1 MTFKDIKTNN
11 TVFILDKNNLK
22 VIPAKVTNVSQPK
35 IDMSKPNNCGISG
48 TTLIV
53 DVDLSIEGKTVSYS
67 IPENLEITYTNNGLV
82 LSTDPNKLVNEV
94 NILHQE
100 AKDQL
105 GKVEYYQKVI
115 KKIPDLMAELN
126 PQLKEK
132 QETDRRLNTMESSIS
147 TMQSDISKMT
157 SLVEKLASQLGE

>member
-1 MTFKDIKTNN
+1 MTFKDIKQNN

-22 VIPAKVTNVSQPK
+22 VIPAKVINASQPK
-35 IDMSKPNNCGISG
+35 IDMSKPNSCMSG

-53 DVDLSIEGKTVSYS
+53 DIDLNIEGKTVSYS
-67 IPENLEITYTNNGLV
+67 IPENLEITYTNTGLV
-82 LSTDPNKLVNEV
+82 LSIDPNKLVNEV
-94 NILHQE
+94 NSLHRE

-105 GKVEYYQKVI
+105 AKKEYYEEVI
-115 KKIPDLMAELN
+115 KKTPDLMAELN

-147 TMQSDISKMT
+147 NMRSDISKMT
-157 SLVEKLASQLGE
+157 FLVEKLASQLGE

>member
-1 MTFKDIKTNN
+1 MTFKDIKQNN

-22 VIPAKVTNVSQPK
+22 VISAKVINASQPK
-35 IDMSKPNNCGISG
+35 IDMSKPNSCMSG

-53 DVDLSIEGKTVSYS
+53 DIDLNIEGKTVSYS
-67 IPENLEITYTNNGLV
+67 IPENLEITYTNTGLV
-82 LSTDPNKLVNEV
+82 LAIDPNKLVNEV
-94 NILHQE
+94 NSLHRE

-105 GKVEYYQKVI
+105 AKKEYYEEVI
-115 KKIPDLMAELN
+115 KKTPDLMAELN

-132 QETDRRLNTMESSIS
+132 QETDRRLNMMESSIS

-157 SLVEKLASQLGE
+157 SLVEKLANQLGE

>member
-22 VIPAKVTNVSQPK
+22 VIPAKVINASQPK
-35 IDMSKPNNCGISG
+35 IDMSKPNSCMSG

-53 DVDLSIEGKTVSYS
+53 DIDLNIEGKTVSYS
-67 IPENLEITYTNNGLV
+67 IPENLDITYTNTGLV
-82 LSTDPNKLVNEV
+82 LATDPNKLINEV
-94 NILHQE
+94 NLLHQE

-105 GKVEYYQKVI
+105 AKNEYQENIINKTQ
-115 KKIPDLMAELN
+115 DLLAELN

-132 QETDRRLNTMESSIS
+132 QETDRRLNLMESSMS
-147 TMQSDISKMT
+147 TMQSDISKIT
-157 SLVEKLASQLGE
+157 SIVEKLANQLG

>member
-22 VIPAKVTNVSQPK
+22 VIPAKVINASQPK
-35 IDMSKPNNCGISG
+35 IDMSKPNSCMSG

-53 DVDLSIEGKTVSYS
+53 DIDLNIECKTVSYS
-67 IPENLEITYTNNGLV
+67 IPENLDITYTNTGLV
-82 LSTDPNKLVNEV
+82 LATDPNKLINEV
-94 NILHQE
+94 NILYQE

-105 GKVEYYQKVI
+105 AKKEYYENIINKT
-115 KKIPDLMAELN
+115 PDLLAELN

-132 QETDRRLNTMESSIS
+132 QETDRRLNLMESSMS
-147 TMQSDISKMT
+147 TMQSDISKIT
-157 SLVEKLASQLGE
+157 SIVEKLANQLG

>member
-22 VIPAKVTNVSQPK
+22 VIPAKVINASQPK
-35 IDMSKPNNCGISG
+35 IDMSKPNSCMSG

-53 DVDLSIEGKTVSYS
+53 DIDLNIEGKTVSYS
-67 IPENLEITYTNNGLV
+67 IPENLDITYTNTGLV
-82 LSTDPNKLVNEV
+82 LATDPNKLINEV

-100 AKDQL
+100 ANDQL
-105 GKVEYYQKVI
+105 AKKEYYENIINKT
-115 KKIPDLMAELN
+115 PDLLAELN

-132 QETDRRLNTMESSIS
+132 QETDRRLNLMESSMS
-147 TMQSDISKMT
+147 TMQSDISKIT
-157 SLVEKLASQLGE
+157 SIVEKLANQLG

>member
-1 MTFKDIKTNN
+1 
-11 TVFILDKNNLK
+11 
-22 VIPAKVTNVSQPK
+22 
-35 IDMSKPNNCGISG
+35 MSKPNNCGISG

-53 DVDLSIEGKTVSYS
+53 DVDLNIEGKVVSYS

-94 NILHQE
+94 NVLHQE

-105 GKVEYYQKVI
+105 GKVEYYQNVI

-157 SLVEKLASQLGE
+157 SIVERLASQLEG

>member
-1 MTFKDIKTNN
+1 MTFKDIKQNN

-22 VIPAKVTNVSQPK
+22 VISAKVINASQPK
-35 IDMSKPNNCGISG
+35 IDMSKPNSCMSG

-53 DVDLSIEGKTVSYS
+53 DIDLNIEGKTVSYS
-67 IPENLEITYTNNGLV
+67 IPENLEITYTNTGLV
-82 LSTDPNKLVNEV
+82 LSIDPNKLVNEV
-94 NILHQE
+94 NSLHRE

-105 GKVEYYQKVI
+105 AKKEYYEEVI
-115 KKIPDLMAELN
+115 KKTPDLMAELN

-147 TMQSDISKMT
+147 NMRSDISKMT
-157 SLVEKLASQLGE
+157 FLVEKLASQLGE

>member
-1 MTFKDIKTNN
+1 MTFKDIKQNN

-22 VIPAKVTNVSQPK
+22 VISAKVINASQPK
-35 IDMSKPNNCGISG
+35 VDMSKPNSCMSG

-53 DVDLSIEGKTVSYS
+53 DIDLNIEGKTVSYS
-67 IPENLEITYTNNGLV
+67 IPENLEITYTNTGLV
-82 LSTDPNKLVNEV
+82 LAIDPNKLVNEV
-94 NILHQE
+94 NSLHRE

-105 GKVEYYQKVI
+105 AKKEYYEKVI
-115 KKIPDLMAELN
+115 KKTPDLMAELN

-132 QETDRRLNTMESSIS
+132 QETDRRLNMMESSIS

>member
-22 VIPAKVTNVSQPK
+22 VISAKVINASQPK
-35 IDMSKPNNCGISG
+35 IDMSKPNSCMSG

-53 DVDLSIEGKTVSYS
+53 DIDLNIEGKTVSYS
-67 IPENLEITYTNNGLV
+67 IPENLDITYTNTGLV
-82 LSTDPNKLVNEV
+82 LATDPNKLVNEV
-94 NILHQE
+94 NLLNQE

-105 GKVEYYQKVI
+105 AKKEYYENIINKT
-115 KKIPDLMAELN
+115 PDLLAELN

-132 QETDRRLNTMESSIS
+132 QETDRRLNLMESSMS
-147 TMQSDISKMT
+147 TMQSDISKIT
-157 SLVEKLASQLGE
+157 SIVEKLANQLG

>member
-1 MTFKDIKTNN
+1 MTFKDIKQNN
-11 TVFILDKNNLK
+11 TVFILDKNSLK
-22 VIPAKVTNVSQPK
+22 VIPAKVINVSQPK
-35 IDMSKPNNCGISG
+35 IDMSKPNSCMSG

-53 DVDLSIEGKTVSYS
+53 DIDLNIEGKTVSYS
-67 IPENLEITYTNNGLV
+67 IPENLEITYTNTGLV
-82 LSTDPNKLVNEV
+82 LAIDPNKLVNEV
-94 NILHQE
+94 NSLYRE

-105 GKVEYYQKVI
+105 AKKEYYEEVI
-115 KKIPDLMAELN
+115 KKTSDLMAELN

>member
-1 MTFKDIKTNN
+1 MTFKDIKQNN

-22 VIPAKVTNVSQPK
+22 VISAKVINASQPK
-35 IDMSKPNNCGISG
+35 VDISKPNSCMSG

-53 DVDLSIEGKTVSYS
+53 DIDLNIEGKTVSYS
-67 IPENLEITYTNNGLV
+67 IPENLEITYTNTGLV
-82 LSTDPNKLVNEV
+82 LAIDPNKLVNEV
-94 NILHQE
+94 NSLHRE

-105 GKVEYYQKVI
+105 AKKEYYEEVI
-115 KKIPDLMAELN
+115 KKTPDLMAELN

-132 QETDRRLNTMESSIS
+132 QETDRRLNMMESSIS

>member
-22 VIPAKVTNVSQPK
+22 VIQAKVINASQPK
-35 IDMSKPNNCGISG
+35 IDMSKPNSCMSG

-53 DVDLSIEGKTVSYS
+53 DIDLNIEGKTVSYS
-67 IPENLEITYTNNGLV
+67 IPENLDITYTNTGLV
-82 LSTDPNKLVNEV
+82 LATDPNKLINEV
-94 NILHQE
+94 NILNQE

-105 GKVEYYQKVI
+105 AKKEYYENIINKT
-115 KKIPDLMAELN
+115 PDLLAELN

-132 QETDRRLNTMESSIS
+132 QETDRRLNLMESSMS
-147 TMQSDISKMT
+147 TMQSDISKIT
-157 SLVEKLASQLGE
+157 SIVEKLANQLG

>member
-1 MTFKDIKTNN
+1 MTFKDIKQNN

-22 VIPAKVTNVSQPK
+22 VISAKVINASQPK
-35 IDMSKPNNCGISG
+35 VDMSKPNSCMSG

-53 DVDLSIEGKTVSYS
+53 EIDLNIEGKTVSYS
-67 IPENLEITYTNNGLV
+67 IPENLEITYTNTGLV
-82 LSTDPNKLVNEV
+82 LAIDPNKLVNEV
-94 NILHQE
+94 NSLHRE

-105 GKVEYYQKVI
+105 AKKEYYEEVI
-115 KKIPDLMAELN
+115 KKTPDLMAELN

-132 QETDRRLNTMESSIS
+132 QETDRRLNMMESSIS

-157 SLVEKLASQLGE
+157 SLVEKLANQLGE

>member
-1 MTFKDIKTNN
+1 MTFKDIKQNN

-22 VIPAKVTNVSQPK
+22 VISAKVINASQPK
-35 IDMSKPNNCGISG
+35 VDMSKPNSCMSG

-53 DVDLSIEGKTVSYS
+53 DIDLNIEGKTVSYS
-67 IPENLEITYTNNGLV
+67 IPENLEITYTNTGLV
-82 LSTDPNKLVNEV
+82 LAIDPNKLVNEV
-94 NILHQE
+94 NSLHRE

-105 GKVEYYQKVI
+105 AKKEYYEEVI
-115 KKIPDLMAELN
+115 KKTPDLMAELN

-132 QETDRRLNTMESSIS
+132 QETDRRLNLMESSIS

-157 SLVEKLASQLGE
+157 SLVEKLANQLGE

>member
-22 VIPAKVTNVSQPK
+22 VIPAKVINASQPK
-35 IDMSKPNNCGISG
+35 IDMSKPNSCMSG

-53 DVDLSIEGKTVSYS
+53 DIDLNIEGKTVSYS
-67 IPENLEITYTNNGLV
+67 IPENLEITYTNTGLV
-82 LSTDPNKLVNEV
+82 LSIDPNKLVNEV
-94 NILHQE
+94 NSLHRE

-105 GKVEYYQKVI
+105 AKKEYYENIINKT
-115 KKIPDLMAELN
+115 PDLLAELN

-132 QETDRRLNTMESSIS
+132 QETDRRLNLMESSMS
-147 TMQSDISKMT
+147 TMQSDISKIT
-157 SLVEKLASQLGE
+157 SIVEKLANQLG

>member
-22 VIPAKVTNVSQPK
+22 VIPAKVINASQPK
-35 IDMSKPNNCGISG
+35 IDMSKPNSCMSG

-53 DVDLSIEGKTVSYS
+53 DIDLNIEGKTVSYS
-67 IPENLEITYTNNGLV
+67 IPENLDITYTNTGLV
-82 LSTDPNKLVNEV
+82 LATDPNKLINEV
-94 NILHQE
+94 NILNQE

-105 GKVEYYQKVI
+105 AKKEYYENIINKT
-115 KKIPDLMAELN
+115 PDLLAELN

-132 QETDRRLNTMESSIS
+132 QETDRRLNLMESSMS
-147 TMQSDISKMT
+147 TMQSDISKIT
-157 SLVEKLASQLGE
+157 SIVEKLANQLG

>member
-1 MTFKDIKTNN
+1 MTFKDIKQNN

-22 VIPAKVTNVSQPK
+22 VIPAKVINASQPK
-35 IDMSKPNNCGISG
+35 VDMSKPNSCMSG

-53 DVDLSIEGKTVSYS
+53 DIDLNIEGKTVSYS
-67 IPENLEITYTNNGLV
+67 IPENLEITYTNTGLV
-82 LSTDPNKLVNEV
+82 LAIDPNKLVNEV
-94 NILHQE
+94 NSLHRE

-105 GKVEYYQKVI
+105 AKKEYYEEVI
-115 KKIPDLMAELN
+115 KKTPDLMAELN

-132 QETDRRLNTMESSIS
+132 QETDRRLKMMESSIS

-157 SLVEKLASQLGE
+157 SLVEKLANQLGE

>member
-1 MTFKDIKTNN
+1 MTFKDIKPNN

-22 VIPAKVTNVSQPK
+22 VIPAKVINTSQPK
-35 IDMSKPNNCGISG
+35 IDMSKPNSCMSG

-53 DVDLSIEGKTVSYS
+53 DIDLNIEGKTVSYS
-67 IPENLEITYTNNGLV
+67 IPENLEITYTNTGLV
-82 LSTDPNKLVNEV
+82 LAIDPNKLVNEV
-94 NILHQE
+94 NSLLRE

-105 GKVEYYQKVI
+105 AKKEYYEEVI
-115 KKIPDLMAELN
+115 KKTPDLMAELN

-157 SLVEKLASQLGE
+157 SLVEKLANQLGE

>member
-1 MTFKDIKTNN
+1 MTFKDIKPNN

-22 VIPAKVTNVSQPK
+22 VISAKVINASQPK
-35 IDMSKPNNCGISG
+35 IDMSKPNSCMSG

-53 DVDLSIEGKTVSYS
+53 DIDLNIEGKTVSYS
-67 IPENLEITYTNNGLV
+67 IPENLEITYTNTGLV
-82 LSTDPNKLVNEV
+82 LSIDPNKLVNEV
-94 NILHQE
+94 NSLHRE

-105 GKVEYYQKVI
+105 AKKEYYEEVI
-115 KKIPDLMAELN
+115 KKTPDLMAELN

-147 TMQSDISKMT
+147 NMRSDISKMT
-157 SLVEKLASQLGE
+157 FLVEKLASQLGE

>member
-1 MTFKDIKTNN
+1 MTFKDIKQNN

-22 VIPAKVTNVSQPK
+22 VISAKVINASQPK
-35 IDMSKPNNCGISG
+35 VDMSKPNSCMSG

-53 DVDLSIEGKTVSYS
+53 DIDLNIEGKTVSYS
-67 IPENLEITYTNNGLV
+67 IPENLEITYTNTGLV
-82 LSTDPNKLVNEV
+82 LAIDPNKLVNEV
-94 NILHQE
+94 NSLHRE

-105 GKVEYYQKVI
+105 AKKEYYEEVI
-115 KKIPDLMAELN
+115 KKTPDLMAELN

-132 QETDRRLNTMESSIS
+132 QETDRRLNMMESSIS

-157 SLVEKLASQLGE
+157 SLVEKLANQLGE